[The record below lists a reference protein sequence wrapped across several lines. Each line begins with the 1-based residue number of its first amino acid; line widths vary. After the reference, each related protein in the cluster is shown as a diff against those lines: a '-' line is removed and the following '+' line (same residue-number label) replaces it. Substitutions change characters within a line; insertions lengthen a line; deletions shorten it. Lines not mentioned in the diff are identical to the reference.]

1 MKDLMNFINGTQD
14 QKNLEVMLMLMLFQ
28 DLQSSCRRHHHLQ
41 IDNQCGKPFW
51 MYHMKILNCQPR
63 MLHIIKIWQKHFNNI
78 LQKII
83 LRYWEMQWNVAKLQ
97 TDYHEESMMWQ
108 ESGQYQITASICK
121 SAVLLGEKL
130 SPEASKILF
139 FNWLRAKLWFPR
151 NIVTVDMK

>member
-1 MKDLMNFINGTQD
+1 MWETLLNVSYEDFELSAQD
-14 QKNLEVMLMLMLFQ
+14 VTYYKNLTETFQ
-28 DLQSSCRRHHHLQ
+28 QYFTENN
-41 IDNQCGKPFW
+41 I
-51 MYHMKILNCQPR
+51 KILGNAVKCGQ
-63 MLHIIKIWQKHFNNI
+63 IAN
-78 LQKII
+78 
-83 LRYWEMQWNVAKLQ
+83 

-121 SAVLLGEKL
+121 SAVLFGEKL